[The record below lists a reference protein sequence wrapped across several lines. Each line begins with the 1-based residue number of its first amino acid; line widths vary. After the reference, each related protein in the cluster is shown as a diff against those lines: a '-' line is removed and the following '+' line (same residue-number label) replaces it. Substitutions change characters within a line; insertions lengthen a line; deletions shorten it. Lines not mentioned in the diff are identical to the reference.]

1 MCKNASSH
9 WQRVNTSRVNQDF
22 LIPMRTGLRP
32 FYARVLM
39 KELLH
44 FFNWCVKSNSL
55 TRVLRSAVISL
66 HPIAEFQ
73 IIFPSQNCHLWTND
87 TLPNSS
93 TWRQPA
99 FTPFLFSIHTTIS
112 RWDWVPLSL
121 PCRLYRYFQVI
132 MRGDRLAITWSA
144 F

>member
-9 WQRVNTSRVNQDF
+9 WQRGNASRVKQDF
-22 LIPMRTGLRP
+22 LIPMSAYERIIT
-32 FYARVLM
+32 
-39 KELLH
+39 

-55 TRVLRSAVISL
+55 TRVLEVVISL

-93 TWRQPA
+93 TWRQAA
-99 FTPFLFSIHTTIS
+99 FTPFLFSIHTAIS
-112 RWDWVPLSL
+112 RWDLPTVGCPLSL

-132 MRGDRLAITWSA
+132 MRGIT
-144 F
+144 